1 MGDRDEV
8 LHPRRPARR
17 DPQVHRPE
25 TRRRLSLFS
34 PQFQI
39 RNPIFK
45 MTSIFES
52 LSLSEISLRDPEGS
66 KYSSQHFVS
75 QLQKTR
81 NSKIQNKKIKT
92 IKNTK
97 KHTYWTWCEILH
109 CLFLIKFNLLNLLD

>member
-75 QLQKTR
+75 QLQKNQKFQ
-81 NSKIQNKKIKT
+81 NSKQENQNNQKHKKT
-92 IKNTK
+92 
-97 KHTYWTWCEILH
+97 H
-109 CLFLIKFNLLNLLD
+109 LLDLV